1 MLWMITFS
9 NIVYK
14 SLNKNY
20 MKVISMDLM
29 KELSLTPGISGFEEK
44 IADII
49 ERELKDSV
57 DSIEK
62 DNMGNIIATKKGE
75 NKKAPTIML
84 ASHMDE
90 IGLMVRY
97 IDDKG
102 YIKFSK
108 IGGINDQ
115 MLMNQTVVIHAENG
129 DHVGVIGS
137 KPPHVTKPAERNK
150 VVPSEEMFID
160 IGAKDKED
168 AESMVRVGDPITFKS
183 WYEEFPNDLIMGK
196 ALDNRVGCYVMMD
209 VLKRVNTRATVY
221 GVGTVQEE
229 VGLKG
234 AKTSS
239 YRLNP
244 DMAIAL
250 DVTLSGDHPGIK
262 PDEAPAVIGEG
273 PAIILIDASGRGIIT
288 QKSIKDML
296 IKAGDEKEIK
306 YQLEVS
312 DGGTTDGTAIHL
324 TREGIPTGV
333 LSVPTRYIHT
343 TVSVC
348 SKKDIESTI
357 DLIVEAI
364 NNL

>member
-1 MLWMITFS
+1 
-9 NIVYK
+9 
-14 SLNKNY
+14 
-20 MKVISMDLM
+20 MDLM
-29 KELSLTPGISGFEEK
+29 KELSQTPGISGFEEK

-62 DNMGNIIATKKGE
+62 DSMGNLIATKKGE
-75 NKKAPTIML
+75 NKKAPKVML

-90 IGLMVRY
+90 IGLMVKY

-115 MLMNQTVVIHAENG
+115 MLMNQTVTIHAESG
-129 DHVGVIGS
+129 EYVGVIGS
-137 KPPHVTKPAERNK
+137 KPPHVTKPEEKNK
-150 VVPSEEMFID
+150 VVSAEDMFID

-168 AESMVRVGDPITFKS
+168 AEKMIRVGDPITFNA

-196 ALDNRVGCYVMMD
+196 ALDNRVGCYVMME
-209 VLKRVNTRATVY
+209 VLKRVDTRATVY

-234 AKTSS
+234 AKTSAF
-239 YRLNP
+239 RLNP
-244 DMAIAL
+244 DIAIAL

-262 PDEAPAVIGEG
+262 PEEAPAVIGKG
-273 PAIILIDASGRGIIT
+273 PAIIIIDASGRGIIT
-288 QKSIKDML
+288 QKSVKEML
-296 IKAGDEKEIK
+296 INAGDENEID

-343 TVSVC
+343 PVSVC

-357 DLIVEAI
+357 ELIVAAI

>member
-1 MLWMITFS
+1 MME
-9 NIVYK
+9 
-14 SLNKNY
+14 
-20 MKVISMDLM
+20 LM
-29 KELSLTPGISGFEEK
+29 KELSLTPGVSGSEEK
-44 IADII
+44 IANII
-49 ERELKDSV
+49 KRELKDV
-57 DSIEK
+57 ADSIEE
-62 DNMGNIIATKKGE
+62 DSMGNVIATKKGE
-75 NKKAPTIML
+75 KKAPTVML

-97 IDDKG
+97 IDEKG
-102 YIKFSK
+102 YVKFST

-115 MLMNQTVVIHAENG
+115 MLMNQSVIIHSSIGE
-129 DHVGVIGS
+129 DVPGVIGS
-137 KPPHVTKPAERNK
+137 KPPHVTKPEERNK
-150 VVPSEEMFID
+150 VV
-160 IGAKDKED
+160 K
-168 AESMVRVGDPITFKS
+168 
-183 WYEEFPNDLIMGK
+183 DLIMGK
-196 ALDNRVGCYVMMD
+196 ALDNRVGCYVMME

-234 AKTSS
+234 AKTSAFK
-239 YRLNP
+239 LNP

-262 PDEAPAVIGEG
+262 PEEAPVVMGKG
-273 PAIILIDASGRGIIT
+273 PAIILADASGRGILT
-288 QKSIKDML
+288 QQSIKDLL
-296 IKAGDEKEIK
+296 IKAGDENEID

-348 SKKDIESTI
+348 SMKDVESTI
-357 DLIVEAI
+357 QLITEAI
-364 NNL
+364 NSL

>member
-1 MLWMITFS
+1 MME
-9 NIVYK
+9 
-14 SLNKNY
+14 
-20 MKVISMDLM
+20 LM
-29 KELSLTPGISGFEEK
+29 KELSLTPGVSGSEEK
-44 IADII
+44 IANII
-49 ERELKDSV
+49 KRELKDV
-57 DSIEK
+57 ADSIEE
-62 DNMGNIIATKKGE
+62 DSMGNVIATKKGE
-75 NKKAPTIML
+75 KKAPTVML

-97 IDDKG
+97 IDEKG
-102 YIKFSK
+102 YVKFST

-115 MLMNQTVVIHAENG
+115 MLMNQSVIIHSSIGE
-129 DHVGVIGS
+129 DVPGVIGS
-137 KPPHVTKPAERNK
+137 KPPHVTKPEERNK
-150 VVPSEEMFID
+150 VVKADDMFID
-160 IGAKDKED
+160 IGAKDQED
-168 AESMVRVGDPITFKS
+168 AEKMIRIGDKISFRA
-183 WYEEFPNDLIMGK
+183 WFEEYPNYLIMGK
-196 ALDNRVGCYVMMD
+196 ALDNRVGCYVMME

-234 AKTSS
+234 AKTSAFK
-239 YRLNP
+239 LNP

-262 PDEAPAVIGEG
+262 PEEAPVVMGKG
-273 PAIILIDASGRGIIT
+273 PAIILADASGRGILT
-288 QKSIKDML
+288 QQSIKDLL
-296 IKAGDEKEIK
+296 IKAGDENEID

-348 SKKDIESTI
+348 SMKDVESTI
-357 DLIVEAI
+357 QLITEAI
-364 NNL
+364 NSL